1 MAHGN
6 RLLPLWSMF
15 NAAKF
20 RVWAKTNKTTTC
32 WELWSIGVMQPSVWE
47 DASPPPPPFGGTPT
61 VMPKHVLCARFCF
74 QKRLVINFSRGIAS
88 IVDCYLSY
96 FICVD
101 VYASACLSFFYL
113 VCCSTDEM
121 FWIISRIETKK
132 KKKSYQVPCSL
143 YSIVPSCPWLGVRV
157 FFLSVSMPPYLF

>member
-1 MAHGN
+1 MEHVQCGEVPSLSEN
-6 RLLPLWSMF
+6 KQNNYLLGTLIYRGY
-15 NAAKF
+15 AA
-20 RVWAKTNKTTTC
+20 
-32 WELWSIGVMQPSVWE
+32 ISVRGCI
-47 DASPPPPPFGGTPT
+47 PPPPFGGTPT

-132 KKKSYQVPCSL
+132 KKKSYLVPCSL
-143 YSIVPSCPWLGVRV
+143 YSIVPSCP
-157 FFLSVSMPPYLF
+157 